1 MTRKLDSFDSRILA
15 QLQTQG
21 DLGPV
26 ELAEII
32 HLSPSQC
39 SRRLQRLKAEGY
51 VARIVAL
58 LDETHLNIGVV
69 AYVLTTLKSHAPEQ
83 TQLFQARIGA
93 LSEVVECHKMT
104 GEADY
109 ILKVCTRN
117 LETFNALLTDHLL
130 VAPEIATVR
139 SSIVLDRIKSTSQL
153 PLEFL

>member
-1 MTRKLDSFDSRILA
+1 M
-15 QLQTQG
+15 
-21 DLGPV
+21 
-26 ELAEII
+26 
-32 HLSPSQC
+32 
-39 SRRLQRLKAEGY
+39 
-51 VARIVAL
+51 AL
-58 LDETHLNIGVV
+58 LDETHLNIGVM

-117 LETFNALLTDHLL
+117 LESFNTLLTDHLL

>member
-1 MTRKLDSFDSRILA
+1 MTRKLDSFDRRILA
-15 QLQTQG
+15 QLQTRG

-39 SRRLQRLKAEGY
+39 SRRLQRLKSEGY
-51 VARIVAL
+51 VGGIVAL
-58 LDETHLNIGVV
+58 LNEDHLNIGVV

-83 TQLFQARIGA
+83 TELFQKRIGA
-93 LSEVVECHKMT
+93 LCEVVECHKMT

-117 LETFNALLTDHLL
+117 LESFNNLLTHHLL

-139 SSIVLDRIKSTSQL
+139 SSIVLDRIKSTTQL